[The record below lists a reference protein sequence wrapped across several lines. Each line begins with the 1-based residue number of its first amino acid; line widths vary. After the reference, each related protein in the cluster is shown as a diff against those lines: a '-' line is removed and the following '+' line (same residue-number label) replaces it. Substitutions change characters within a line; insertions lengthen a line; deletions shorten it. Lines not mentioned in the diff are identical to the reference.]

1 MEIMKNRFFSLIIIA
16 VSLCSCSEEFLDRQP
31 EDALS
36 TEAFY
41 NNPEE
46 IKAGLVACYQPLQT
60 IYSRNEMPQYL
71 EIISDDGKD
80 VLWQSNE
87 YLFKKTT
94 SNARPNFWR
103 DHYKVIVNANNII
116 DIIDKYKPL
125 NVAEE
130 ALMKAYR
137 GEASFLRALAYFNLV
152 RLYGDVPKLT
162 TRLTNPSSAIG
173 IGRTSVSEIFSTVI
187 VPDLEFAAA
196 NCLTKGDKHL
206 QGEEARATK
215 GAALTILG
223 KVYLTMNDHAKAAET
238 LKKLVVDN
246 AAGSYS
252 LLSDFSMIHKSENK
266 FNDESIFEVNYNRT
280 AGQPNFLFKW
290 MTNENGYRYGVA
302 SGGGPVIMFNFMQEF
317 VDDNDWISEPDW
329 TRYYTT
335 LDSGK
340 LVGGSPEL
348 QPWPK
353 KYTPDTATL
362 SEYDVTGTD
371 NNYMITRYADALLM
385 YAEAL
390 VGLNQQAQAVPFVNM
405 VRARAGLNGITADQL
420 DVEQILHERRLE
432 LAFEGHR
439 YFDLVRT
446 GKAIEKISW
455 ALMTRVSYDQR
466 IFTTEPIEPY
476 QLLLPIP
483 VTEIE
488 KDASL
493 LQNPGY

>member
-1 MEIMKNRFFSLIIIA
+1 MKNKFLSLIIIGFA
-16 VSLCSCSEEFLDRQP
+16 LVSCSEDFLNRQP

-36 TEAFY
+36 TDAFY
-41 NNPEE
+41 NNPAE
-46 IKAGLVACYQPLQT
+46 IKAGLVACYEPLQN

-71 EIISDDGKD
+71 EISSDDGKD
-80 VLWQSNE
+80 VLWQSND

-94 SNARPNFWR
+94 ANARPNFWR
-103 DHYKVIVNANNII
+103 DHYKMIVNANNII

-125 NVAEE
+125 NASEE
-130 ALMKAYR
+130 ALMAAYR

-162 TRLTNPSSAIG
+162 ARLTNPSSAIG
-173 IGRTSVSEIFSTVI
+173 IGRTSVDVIYNTVI
-187 VPDLEFAAA
+187 IPDLEFAAA
-196 NCLTKGDKHL
+196 NCFTKGHTDL
-206 QGEEARATK
+206 QGEEARVTK

-223 KVYLTMNDHAKAAET
+223 KVYLTMGDHANAAST

-252 LLSDFSMIHKSENK
+252 LLPDFSMIHKSENK
-266 FNDESIFEVNYNRT
+266 FNDESIFEVNYNAT

-290 MTNENGYRYGVA
+290 MTNENGYRYGI
-302 SGGGPVIMFNFMQEF
+302 STGGGPVIMFNFMQEF
-317 VDDNDWISEPDW
+317 VDDNDWIGGQPDW
-329 TRYYTT
+329 TRYNAT

-353 KYTPDTATL
+353 KFVPETSTISQYNI
-362 SEYDVTGTD
+362 TGTD
-371 NNYMITRYADALLM
+371 NNYMVTRYADALLM

-390 VGLNQQAQAVPFVNM
+390 VGINQAAQAVPYVNL

-420 DVEQILHERRLE
+420 DLEQILHERRVE

-439 YFDLVRT
+439 FFDLVRT

-455 ALMTRVSYDQR
+455 ALMTRVGYDQR
-466 IFTTEPIEPY
+466 IFTLEPIEEY

-483 VTEIE
+483 VGEIE

>member
-1 MEIMKNRFFSLIIIA
+1 MACVLM
-16 VSLCSCSEEFLDRQP
+16 SCSEEFLDRQP

-36 TEAFY
+36 TDAFF

-46 IKAGLVACYQPLQT
+46 IKAGLVACYAPLQT
-60 IYSRNEMPQYL
+60 IYARNEMPNYL
-71 EIISDDGKD
+71 ETASDDGKD

-94 SNARPNFWR
+94 SNSRPNFWR
-103 DHYKVIVNANNII
+103 DHYKIIVNANNII
-116 DIIDKYKPL
+116 DIIDNYKPL
-125 NVAEE
+125 NNAEQ
-130 ALMKAYR
+130 ALLTAYK

-162 TRLTNPSSAIG
+162 TRLSDPSSAIG
-173 IGRTSVSEIFSTVI
+173 IGRTPVSEIYSSVI
-187 VPDLEFAAA
+187 IPDLEFAAA
-196 NCLTKGDKHL
+196 NCFAKGNQDL
-206 QGEEARATK
+206 SGEEARATK

-223 KVYLTMNDHAKAAET
+223 KVYLTIGDHAKAAEA
-238 LKKLVVDN
+238 LKKLIVDKV
-246 AAGSYS
+246 AGSYS
-252 LLSDFSMIHKSENK
+252 LLSDFSMIHKAENK
-266 FNDESIFEVNYNRT
+266 FNDESIFEVNYNAT
-280 AGQPNFLFKW
+280 AGQGNFLFKW

-302 SGGGPVIMFNFMQEF
+302 TGGGPVIMFNFMQEF
-317 VDDNDWISEPDW
+317 VADNDWVDAPDW
-329 TRYYTT
+329 TRYNAT

-353 KYTPDTATL
+353 KFTPEVSTL
-362 SEYDVTGTD
+362 ADYDITGTN
-371 NNYMITRYADALLM
+371 NNYMVTRYADALLM

-390 VGLNQQAQAVPFVNM
+390 LGSNQGATAVQYVNM
-405 VRARAGLNGITADQL
+405 VRTRAGLKGIDVADL
-420 DVEQILHERRLE
+420 DLERILHERRLE

-455 ALMTRVSYDQR
+455 ALMTKVGYDQR
-466 IFTTEPIEPY
+466 IFTTEPIDEY

-483 VTEIE
+483 LPEIE

-493 LQNPGY
+493 TQNPGY